1 MKWLG
6 LTLALAA
13 VLPVY
18 FWLRRNPRYA
28 PWIWTTIGF
37 LPFVLETCHLY
48 MAAIAW
54 SGWSG
59 FVKGAEFSV
68 IDALVLALYFTLPKS
83 TRALPF
89 RLPMILYF
97 GTVLLSA
104 AQSEMPE
111 VVFFYCWQLAR
122 MFLIY
127 MVVARACADPR
138 VAPAILKGVAIG
150 IIMEAGIVI
159 WQRFALGM
167 LQTPGNL
174 DHQNMVGMMSLFA
187 VFPFFALA
195 LAGRG
200 GMFPLLVSAAA
211 LIAQVF
217 TVSRATIGI
226 AAFGYA
232 ILFVISALQ
241 RWTSRKALI
250 LAAGVAAVMVLAPLV
265 MSSIERRGDLQI
277 EDSDASRTAL
287 TDEAINI
294 IADHPLGIGA
304 DQYVSFAQH
313 NGYRQP
319 TVNWG
324 VMVHDVYLLVG
335 AETGYL
341 GLSAFVVFLLTPL
354 VTAFRTGWCNRG
366 SLAGDLLLGIGVAL
380 LTVYIQGLVE
390 FEFLEA
396 LPQYAFAMEVGVVAG
411 LVQQLGYKNR
421 SRQRD
426 STLAFSAMHALP
438 PGDRVVHDAGH
449 RLSRQDDTRPDKL
462 MPDIHAGAALTSKA

>member
-1 MKWLG
+1 VKWLG
-6 LTLALAA
+6 LTFALAA
-13 VLPVY
+13 VLPISL
-18 FWLRRNPRYA
+18 WLRRNPRYA

-37 LPFVLETCHLY
+37 LPFVLETGHLY

-54 SGWSG
+54 SGWPG

-89 RLPMILYF
+89 RLSMVFYF
-97 GTVLLSA
+97 GTVLLSV
-104 AQSEMPE
+104 AQSEIPE

-127 MVVARACADPR
+127 VVVARACADSR
-138 VAPAILKGVAIG
+138 VALAVLKGVAIG
-150 IIMEAGIVI
+150 IMMEAGIVV

-187 VFPFFALA
+187 VFPFFALV

-200 GMFPLLVSAAA
+200 GKFPLFVSAAA
-211 LIAQVF
+211 LIAQVL
-217 TVSRATIGI
+217 TVSRAAIGI

-250 LAAGVAAVMVLAPLV
+250 LAAGVAAAIALAPLV
-265 MSSIERRGDLQI
+265 MSSIERRGNLQI
-277 EDSDASRTAL
+277 EDSDASRTTL
-287 TDEAINI
+287 TDEAMNI

-304 DQYVSFAQH
+304 DQYVNFAQQ

-341 GLSAFVVFLLTPL
+341 GLAAFVIFLLTPM
-354 VTAFRTGWCNRG
+354 VTAFRSGWCNRG
-366 SLAGDLLLGIGVAL
+366 SPAGDLLLGLGMAL
-380 LTVYIQGLVE
+380 LTVYIQGLFE
-390 FEFLEA
+390 FEFLQV
-396 LPQYAFAMEVGVVAG
+396 LPQYAFAIEVGVVAG
-411 LVQQLGYKNR
+411 LAQQLSYRNH
-421 SRQRD
+421 SQRP
-426 STLAFSAMHALP
+426 SAALAFSALP
-438 PGDRVVHDAGH
+438 APSSRDRVVHDAGR
-449 RLSRQDDTRPDKL
+449 RLRRWATRDESDDVGVQ
-462 MPDIHAGAALTSKA
+462 AGAMLTSKA

>member
-1 MKWLG
+1 VKWLG
-6 LTLALAA
+6 LTFALAA

-18 FWLRRNPRYA
+18 LWLRRNPRYA
-28 PWIWTTIGF
+28 PRIWTAIGF

-48 MAAIAW
+48 MAGIAW
-54 SGWSG
+54 SEWPG

-68 IDALVLALYFTLPKS
+68 IDALVLALYFTLPRS

-97 GTVLLSA
+97 GTVLLSI

-111 VVFFYCWQLAR
+111 VVLFYCWQLAR
-122 MFLIY
+122 MFLVY
-127 MVVARACADPR
+127 RVVARACADPR

-174 DHQNMVGMMSLFA
+174 VHQNMVGMMSLFA
-187 VFPFFALA
+187 VFPFFALV

-200 GMFPLLVSAAA
+200 GKFPLLVTAAA
-211 LIAQVF
+211 LITQVL
-217 TVSRATIGI
+217 TVSRAAIGI
-226 AAFGYA
+226 AGLGYA
-232 ILFVISALQ
+232 ILFVISAFQ

-250 LAAGVAAVMVLAPLV
+250 LAVGVAAVMVLAPV
-265 MSSIERRGDLQI
+265 IISSIERRGNL
-277 EDSDASRTAL
+277 ELADSDASRTAL
-287 TDEAINI
+287 SDEAMNI

-304 DQYVSFAQH
+304 NQYVSFAQH

-319 TVNWG
+319 TREWG

-341 GLSAFVVFLLTPL
+341 GLAAFVIFLLTPL
-354 VTAFRTGWCNRG
+354 ATAFRSGWRNRG
-366 SLAGDLLLGIGVAL
+366 SPTGDLLLGVGVAL
-380 LTVYIQGLVE
+380 LTVYIQGLFE
-390 FEFLEA
+390 FEFLGV

-411 LVQQLGYKNR
+411 LAQQLGYRKH
-421 SRQRD
+421 SRLRGA
-426 STLAFSAMHALP
+426 THAFPTTPALSA
-438 PGDRVVHDAGH
+438 GDGIVHNVA
-449 RLSRQDDTRPDKL
+449 RLFADRTPQDR
-462 MPDIHAGAALTSKA
+462 